1 MKKHVIIIF
10 SICYI
15 SILLS
20 YSIFKKNRNDQ
31 FEINQNLPKITK
43 EIQINEVATLSKYQ
57 YNHASS
63 IATLDNKLFVT
74 WYSGS
79 KETAPDTDIVLA
91 TAKKVNSK
99 WQFSKPKIIMDRE
112 SYQSISKKYIHHLGN
127 PSILSQGNR
136 LWLFFTTSTGGW
148 VTSSLNVIYSDN
160 DGKTWSKPKI
170 VLTSPVFNYSTL
182 TRGASI
188 NLNNGNF
195 GLPVY
200 KEFNNLT
207 GRWLIFDK
215 NGQLIDI
222 SEMTTNGVTLQPT
235 VVPISNTHALAFYRE
250 MRSNKKKI
258 YFNESFDGGANWSEG
273 SFTELNN
280 PDAGIAAIKINN
292 GILLA
297 YNDSTENRQ
306 NLSLAYKSN
315 DSEKWEN
322 IYTFENKEKY
332 DLSYPFLITN
342 NNNIFMT
349 FSTGAPGKL
358 KIKVVE
364 IKGENINA

>member
-1 MKKHVIIIF
+1 MKKHIIIIF

-15 SILLS
+15 GILLS
-20 YSIFKKNRNDQ
+20 YSIFKKDQ
-31 FEINQNLPKITK
+31 DYEFKVSPELPNLNKKIKIDELT
-43 EIQINEVATLSKYQ
+43 TLSKYQ

-63 IATLDNKLFVT
+63 ITELNSKLFVT
-74 WYSGS
+74 WYSAS
-79 KETAPDTDIVLA
+79 RETAPDTDIVLS
-91 TAKKVNSK
+91 TAKKINNK
-99 WQFSKPKIIMDRE
+99 WQFSEPQIVMDRKT
-112 SYQSISKKYIHHLGN
+112 YQSISKKYIHHLGN
-127 PSILSQGNR
+127 PSILAQGNR

-160 DGKTWSKPKI
+160 EGKTWSKPRVI
-170 VLTSPVFNYSTL
+170 ITSPILNYSTL

-188 NLNNGNF
+188 NLNNDSF

-215 NGQLIDI
+215 NGQLVDI

-235 VVPISNTHALAFYRE
+235 IVPMSNTHALAFYRE
-250 MRSNKKKI
+250 MKSQKKKI
-258 YFNESFDGGANWSEG
+258 YFNESFDGGASWSEG
-273 SFTELNN
+273 NFTALNN

-297 YNDSTENRQ
+297 YNNSTENRQ

-315 DSEKWEN
+315 DSEKWQN
-322 IYTFENKEKY
+322 IYTFENKEKH
-332 DLSYPFLITN
+332 DLSYPFLITD

-349 FSTGAPGKL
+349 FSSGAPGKL